1 MASLK
6 QLCFGFL
13 DPLLKRFEKRTEI
26 VSKKAAAP
34 APLVVDWQNTDEAAL
49 QDHAR
54 FLVIALGLPDAADKL
69 RVTWNSRLR
78 STAGYARWPKW
89 IVELNPR
96 LREFDGQTERTLKH
110 ELAHLIAYERA
121 GRRRIEP
128 HGAQW
133 LKACADLGIPD
144 ESARHTLPFPRSKQM
159 RRLTYACPA
168 CGKEIARVQKFKRP
182 TACLPCCRTH
192 NRGRYDARFKL
203 VLKPAADQTVNP
215 SSSV

>member
-13 DPLLKRFEKRTEI
+13 EPLVKRLEGRKEI
-26 VSKKAAAP
+26 VSRKAAAP
-34 APLVVDWQNTDEAAL
+34 APPAVDLRNADDAAL
-49 QDHAR
+49 QNHAR
-54 FLVIALGLPDAADKL
+54 MLLLPLGLHDAAGKL
-69 RVTWNSRLR
+69 SVVWNARLR
-78 STAGYARWPKW
+78 STAGYARWPAW
-89 IVELNPR
+89 SVELNPR

-133 LKACADLGIPD
+133 LQACADLGIPD
-144 ESARHTLPFPRSKQM
+144 ETARHTLPLPRAQQT
-159 RRLTYACPA
+159 RRFTYACPVCA
-168 CGKEIARVQKFKRP
+168 KEIGRVRKFGRP
-182 TACLPCCRTH
+182 TACLTCCRTH
-192 NRGRYDARFKL
+192 NRGRYDQRFRL
-203 VLKPAADQTVNP
+203 VLKSPADQTGSP